1 MTKQINEGGNKLSK
15 SMESY
20 RNQLIRKHFPG
31 TIIEGGKVT
40 WLQRLLFK
48 EVEELKWAEID
59 RLVRK
64 KEEERKKAKEKRQN
78 KKDGIDLPNE

>member
-20 RNQLIRKHFPG
+20 RNQLIRKHFLG
-31 TIIEGGKVT
+31 TIIEGDKVT

-64 KEEERKKAKEKRQN
+64 KAKEKRQN
-78 KKDGIDLPNE
+78 KKDGTDLPNE